1 MVVLHF
7 CPGSHLEK
15 IDFRDLEENR
25 EQYDERLLS
34 QGQQLLAN
42 PDDVLMY
49 DGRTLHSTMPII
61 LHHLE
66 VHC

>member
-15 IDFRDLEENR
+15 IDFKDLEENR

-42 PDDVLMY
+42 PVMF
-49 DGRTLHSTMPII
+49 
-61 LHHLE
+61 
-66 VHC
+66 